1 MITKKLTDD
10 MKIAMKSGDKAK
22 LGVIRMLLSE
32 LKNAEIAAVRDLTNE
47 EEEKVVAGYA
57 KKRLETMDTYKQAGR
72 ADLFE
77 KEKREYEITVSY
89 LPPRI
94 EEGELQKL
102 IAEKIEES
110 GAQGMKDFGRVMKA
124 VMTSVAS
131 RADGS
136 VVSAMVKKVMSDQ
149 S

>member
-1 MITKKLTDD
+1 MISKKLAGD
-10 MKIAMKSGDKAK
+10 MKIALKSGDKAR
-22 LGVIRMLLSE
+22 LSVIRMLLAE
-32 LKNAEIAAVRDLTNE
+32 LKNAEIAAVRELTEE
-47 EEEKVVAGYA
+47 EEEKVVAAYA
-57 KKRLETMDTYKQAGR
+57 KKRMETMETYKQAGR

-77 KEKREYEITVSY
+77 KEKAEYGTTVSY

-94 EEGELQKL
+94 EEDELEKL
-102 IAEKIEES
+102 VTQKIEET

-124 VMTSVAS
+124 VMASVGS

-136 VVSAMVKKVMSDQ
+136 VVSAMVKKVMSAQ

>member
-1 MITKKLTDD
+1 MIAKKLTDD

-32 LKNAEIAAVRDLTNE
+32 LKNAEIAAARGLTNE

-77 KEKREYEITVSY
+77 REKNEHEITVSY

-94 EEGELQKL
+94 EDDELQKL
-102 IAEKIEES
+102 IAQKIEET

-124 VMTSVAS
+124 VMASVAS